1 MEKGMKNL
9 FLMFLFCFV
18 LCVGIKAQEF
28 GGEAK
33 ATEAAEA
40 APANVQPGSEVAE
53 TQDTEVPQAATAE
66 EQLNDYLASKDNL
79 DIGYDEEKDRIIVLQ
94 KIEFDIKNPNVST
107 DFLNLRTEKMSELLI
122 TAKASI
128 IETIFSKMS
137 GSRILNVPGNPIAKQ
152 LEKEMKEV
160 NKALAAAQK
169 DLETFGFNYQ
179 EAAARRDS
187 VNASEVMATISSW
200 FTAKD
205 KENYAAKLDADKK
218 EAYENA
224 KKDFQEAAAK
234 YEELKDK
241 AEQVK
246 GTVSKELKTSLSR
259 VSAMPIYG
267 CTVLQQADSIQKRNG
282 KYRYQIAILYCW
294 SGKMQEA
301 AGQIL
306 QGNSMKFKPGKKTLK
321 EWLNH
326 KAKAGALSTWVGPRN
341 FIDKNGNM
349 WFLGIASA
357 PTDDDADT
365 EEANREAAELEAA
378 SEVMFALYSDAASS
392 KTLEKLSRTV
402 RLDATGEAQTK
413 VYKDYSKTQQE
424 SFKDIQI
431 SGNSKVYSGTVKHQ
445 PSGLDIQVVIYAV
458 NSGSVKALKDIQ
470 KRAVALGIEVNT
482 AQEVERGRQ
491 EQYRKSFEA
500 SKNNPEARRAGANA
514 AQKDLKAE
522 ADKRA
527 AARRAANKPKNTFEE
542 NKAVEKKGG
551 NKGQLKT
558 GTTKI
563 VDEDDD
569 DF

>member
-1 MEKGMKNL
+1 MKQF
-9 FLMFLFCFV
+9 FLMVLFCIV

-28 GGEAK
+28 GEEAK
-33 ATEAAEA
+33 ATEAAPVNE
-40 APANVQPGSEVAE
+40 QPGTEVVE
-53 TQDTEVPQAATAE
+53 TQDTEVPQAVTAE

-79 DIGYDEEKDRIIVLQ
+79 DIGYNEEKDRIIVLQ

-152 LEKEMKEV
+152 LEKEMKEI
-160 NKALAAAQK
+160 NKALAVAQK
-169 DLETFGFNYQ
+169 DLEALGFNYQ

-187 VNASEVMATISSW
+187 VNTSEVMATISSW

-218 EAYENA
+218 EAYESA

-241 AEQVK
+241 AEEVK
-246 GTVSKELKTSLSR
+246 GTISKELKTSLSR

-267 CTVLQQADSIQKRNG
+267 CTVLQQADSIQKKNG

-306 QGNSMKFKPGKKTLK
+306 QGNAMKFKPGKKTLK

-341 FIDKNGNM
+341 FIDKYGNM
-349 WFLGIASA
+349 WFLGIACA
-357 PTDDDADT
+357 PTDEDADT
-365 EEANREAAELEAA
+365 EEANRESAELEAA
-378 SEVMFALYSDAASS
+378 SEVMFALYSDASSS

-431 SGNSKVYSGTVKHQ
+431 SGNSKVFSSTVKHQ
-445 PSGLDIQVVIYAV
+445 PSGLDIQVIIYGV

-482 AQEVERGRQ
+482 SQEFERGRQ

-522 ADKRA
+522 AAKRA
-527 AARRAANKPKNTFEE
+527 AARRAASKPQNTFKEDKSGE
-542 NKAVEKKGG
+542 TKGAT
-551 NKGQLKT
+551 KGQLKT
-558 GTTKI
+558 GTTNI
-563 VDEDDD
+563 IDDDDD